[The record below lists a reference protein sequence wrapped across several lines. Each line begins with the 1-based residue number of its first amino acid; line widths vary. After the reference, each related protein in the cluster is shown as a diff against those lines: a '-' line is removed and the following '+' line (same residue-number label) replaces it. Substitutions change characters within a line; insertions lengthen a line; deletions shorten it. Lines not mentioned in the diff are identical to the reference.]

1 MVFWLTVGIIV
12 GIYLD
17 QVLTIPPLHDI
28 YEHIQTLERSM
39 RERVRRIRSAKYTR
53 GKWPEEKNNKQS

>member
-17 QVLTIPPLHDI
+17 QILTIPPLHDI
-28 YEHIQTLERSM
+28 YEHLKILEQSM

-53 GKWPEEKNNKQS
+53 GKWPEAENDKDS

>member
-17 QVLTIPPLHDI
+17 QILTIPPLHDI
-28 YEHIQTLERSM
+28 YEHLQKLEQSM
-39 RERVRRIRSAKYTR
+39 RERVRQIRSAKYTR
-53 GKWPEEKNNKQS
+53 SRWAESKEDKKS